1 MKYRVVLVGRT
12 HERKFNILLSFVSYC
27 ERKIA
32 NGGPYQV
39 ICGGNHPTSCC
50 TIYRH
55 EKLELM
61 VHDRPST
68 GVKVQWSLLNLKR
81 RLER

>member
-1 MKYRVVLVGRT
+1 MKYRVILVGRT

-39 ICGGNHPTSCC
+39 IWGGGGGGGGAIIQH
-50 TIYRH
+50 
-55 EKLELM
+55 L
-61 VHDRPST
+61 V
-68 GVKVQWSLLNLKR
+68 VQYIDIKS
-81 RLER
+81 